1 MFSESRDRS
10 AGREVSY
17 TAKQCEPQWFSEDL
31 KGDDPTDEHTVLK
44 FRADWLYRQRKFL
57 KAFDEYSSCY
67 ELLPAANNGMRR
79 DVQESQA
86 RCLIHLERFPEA
98 LEIAQALMKGVNNTD
113 HLTVALNLQVTIHN
127 HLGNLKEVVSCLQQL
142 VTLHSFNPHFWISL
156 AESYRSLS
164 FASSHC
170 RNGSVNFSEPS
181 VREHSCVHNSI
192 KTVDTANMI
201 QRHCSKNNTSP
212 SVLECC
218 RNSTQLWIWSCASFI
233 RARILLHFIQPQ
245 HASFA
250 LDHNL
255 KTQDYIEEQL
265 NQMDLAEESQS
276 LITNV
281 MSEDLLSE
289 RIQEEGQIDTKS
301 TLALNTFTM
310 PTDTEF
316 KEKWFKKIQTLLL
329 VHC

>member
-1 MFSESRDRS
+1 
-10 AGREVSY
+10 
-17 TAKQCEPQWFSEDL
+17 
-31 KGDDPTDEHTVLK
+31 
-44 FRADWLYRQRKFL
+44 
-57 KAFDEYSSCY
+57 
-67 ELLPAANNGMRR
+67 MRR
-79 DVQESQA
+79 DVRESQA

-98 LEIAQALMKGVNNTD
+98 LEIAQALDGPTLGSGEIVFAGRSCRWWSRPRESTRSSTPDAFLKDEMKVVNNTD

-181 VREHSCVHNSI
+181 VREHWCVENSN
-192 KTVDTANMI
+192 KSVDTANMI
-201 QRHCSKNNTSP
+201 QRHCSNTSP

-245 HASFA
+245 HASFT

-265 NQMDLAEESQS
+265 NQMGLAEESQS

-281 MSEDLLSE
+281 MSEDLLAE

-329 VHC
+329 GHG